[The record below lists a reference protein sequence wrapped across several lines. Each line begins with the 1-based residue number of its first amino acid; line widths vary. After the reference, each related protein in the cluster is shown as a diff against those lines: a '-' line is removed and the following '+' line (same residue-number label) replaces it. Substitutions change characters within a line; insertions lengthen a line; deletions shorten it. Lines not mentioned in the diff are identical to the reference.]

1 MSRLLRFTRYI
12 DAISDRFAVA
22 AAYLVLL
29 ACLVSGA
36 NATIR
41 YALDRGSNAWLEL
54 QWYMFAGIV
63 MFGAAKVLK
72 VNEHVRVDIIYGGRS
87 SRTKAII
94 DLLGLAVFLLPM
106 TLLMI
111 YLSWPFVIDSYVSS
125 EMSSNAGGLI
135 RWPFKVILPLG
146 FALLAIQGVGEII
159 KRVAYLRGAFQ
170 MDTQYERPLQ

>member
-1 MSRLLRFTRYI
+1 MSGLLRFTRYI

-63 MFGAAKVLK
+63 MFGAAKVLR

-94 DLLGLAVFLLPM
+94 DLLGLAVFLVPM

-111 YLSWPFVIDSYVSS
+111 YLSWPFVIDSYLSK

-146 FALLAIQGVGEII
+146 FALLAVQGMVEII
-159 KRVAYLRGAFQ
+159 KRIAYLRGALQ
-170 MDTQYERPLQ
+170 METHYERPLQ

>member
-63 MFGAAKVLK
+63 MFGAAKVLR

-94 DLLGLAVFLLPM
+94 DLLGLAVFLVPM

-111 YLSWPFVIDSYVSS
+111 YLSWPFVIDSYLSK

-146 FALLAIQGVGEII
+146 FALLAVQGMVEII
-159 KRVAYLRGAFQ
+159 KRIAYLRGALQ
-170 MDTQYERPLQ
+170 METHYERPLQ

>member
-1 MSRLLRFTRYI
+1 VSGLLRFTRYI

-63 MFGAAKVLK
+63 MFGAAKVLR

-94 DLLGLAVFLLPM
+94 DLLGLAVFLVPM

-111 YLSWPFVIDSYVSS
+111 YLSWPFVIDSYLSK

-146 FALLAIQGVGEII
+146 FALLAVQGMVEII
-159 KRVAYLRGAFQ
+159 KRIAYLRGALQ
-170 MDTQYERPLQ
+170 METHYERPLQ